1 MNNCTR
7 VGVLSSML
15 WDEVAGMDLI
25 ASYGLGA
32 APADPETPR
41 CTTVEPHH
49 LNVLLNIFADWCG
62 MRGSSTRFLEMT
74 PVFPGSRTISVE
86 RGRDIPVHL

>member
-1 MNNCTR
+1 MNNSTR

-41 CTTVEPHH
+41 CTTVGLHQSR
-49 LNVLLNIFADWCG
+49 VLLTEFADGCE
-62 MRGSSTRFLEMT
+62 MRGSSTRVLEMT
-74 PVFPGSRTISVE
+74 PVFPGSGTIYLRNV
-86 RGRDIPVHL
+86 